1 MKSGSAINEPISAL
15 ALTLLDMRE
24 PIHVVPGLIAE
35 GVTVLGGAPKVGKSF
50 LALGLAISLASGHKV
65 LDKIDA
71 GQKAVLYLCLE
82 GTLRDLRNRILNL
95 SHEGADL
102 TQLLIATEWP
112 VGAEGVKKL
121 EKWLGENPEV
131 KFVII
136 DTLQAFRGPSRSS
149 GNNYERDYN
158 DLQPISQLAYGCDV
172 DILILHHLK
181 KGGDHSD
188 DFDALSGSTA
198 IRGAVD
204 NQAIMIPS
212 GDGGVALRTEG
223 RDLERVEV
231 KLVRA
236 EGSLGWT
243 LSELPPGI
251 RDSQVEKLII
261 GAMKSLGLSSV
272 SPLEVAIELDRMGE
286 EYNPDSVRTTLSRLA
301 RRDNTGIVRTKR
313 GQYGFEATVQQ

>member
-1 MKSGSAINEPISAL
+1 MKPGCAISKPISAHE
-15 ALTLLDMRE
+15 LTLLDMRE
-24 PIHVVPGLIAE
+24 PMHVVPGLIAE

-50 LALGLAISLASGHKV
+50 LALGLAISLASRQKV
-65 LDKIDA
+65 LGKIDVD
-71 GQKAVLYLCLE
+71 QKAVLYLSLE
-82 GTLRDLRNRILNL
+82 GTLRDLRHRILNL
-95 SHEGADL
+95 SNDESDL
-102 TQLLIATEWP
+102 TQLYIATEWP
-112 VGAEGVKKL
+112 VGAEGVKRL
-121 EKWLGENPEV
+121 EKWLGEHQEV

-181 KGGDHSD
+181 KSGDHSD

-204 NQAIMIPS
+204 NQAIMVPS
-212 GDGGVALRTEG
+212 GDGGITLRSEG

-231 KLVRA
+231 KLFRE

-251 RDSQVEKLII
+251 RDSSVEKLII
-261 GAMKSLGLSSV
+261 DAMKSSGRSSLS
-272 SPLEVAIELDRMGE
+272 PQEIAIELDRMGV
-286 EYNPDSVRTTLSRLA
+286 EYNPDSVRVALSRLA
-301 RRDNTGIVRTKR
+301 RRNNTGIVRKRR
-313 GQYGFEATVQQ
+313 GQYGLEAIAHH